1 MIFALCGSSMSG
13 KTTAAK
19 RMEETGLAKRIVTYT
34 TRTPRENEV
43 NGIDYHFVSRGK
55 FKALILEGFFIEY
68 SLFDGVNFYGA
79 PANALPQH
87 PNDEPHTVILDESGI
102 KSLRSVRDDVFVIYF
117 DINNQDNSERCQR
130 DTTEWL
136 GLDPD
141 FTVSSFDE
149 IESQLFYWLHGLC
162 G

>member
-1 MIFALCGSSMSG
+1 MIFALCGNSMTG
-13 KTTAAK
+13 KTTASK
-19 RMEETGLAKRIVTYT
+19 KMEEIGLAKKIITYT
-34 TRTPRENEV
+34 TRAPREGEV
-43 NGIDYHFVSRGK
+43 HGRDYFFVSREK
-55 FKALILEGFFIEY
+55 FKELILEGFFLEY
-68 SLFDGVNFYGA
+68 SLFDGINFYGT
-79 PANALPQH
+79 PINAVPEH
-87 PNDEPHTVILDESGI
+87 PNEIPHSVVLDESGI